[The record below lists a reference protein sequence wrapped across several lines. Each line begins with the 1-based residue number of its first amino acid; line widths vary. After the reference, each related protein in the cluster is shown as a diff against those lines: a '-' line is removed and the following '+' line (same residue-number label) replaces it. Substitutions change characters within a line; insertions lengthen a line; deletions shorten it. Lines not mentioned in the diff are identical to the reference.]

1 MLSEHRDMQ
10 AAKRFFVR
18 AKEVVGHKPTRV
30 TTDGHDA
37 YPRAIWRVL
46 GRKVEH
52 RINKYRTNKYLN
64 NRPEQDHRAIKQRY
78 YPMRGFGSF
87 DSASRF
93 CNAFDEQKD
102 YFRWREAKGER
113 SPIGTTPNVPAAIW
127 CPAEHADSRKMVI
140 ESQD

>member
-18 AKEVVGHKPTRV
+18 AKEEVGHKPTRV

-37 YPRAIWRVL
+37 YPRAIRRVL
-46 GRKVEH
+46 GRKFEH
-52 RINKYRTNKYLN
+52 RTNKYRTNKYLN

-102 YFRWREAKGER
+102 YFRWRTK
-113 SPIGTTPNVPAAIW
+113 P
-127 CPAEHADSRKMVI
+127 K
-140 ESQD
+140 